1 MNDKPCIV
9 RYVLEPITEERLAA
23 LKALAE
29 LPDDQIDTSDIP
41 PLGDDFFKNALRNP
55 RLYPPVRLDA
65 NVVEW
70 FQQQVGENRSIMM
83 AVNQV
88 LKDHVRAEKKKTG
101 GHLP

>member
-9 RYVLEPITEERLAA
+9 RYVLEPPTEERRAA
-23 LKALAE
+23 LKALAKP
-29 LPDDQIDTSDIP
+29 PDDQIDTSDIP
-41 PLGDDFFKNALRNP
+41 PLDDDFFKNALRNP
-55 RLYPPVRLDA
+55 WLYPPVRLDA

-70 FQQQVGENRSIMM
+70 FQQQVGENRSIMT

-88 LKDHVRAEKKKTG
+88 LKDHVRAERNTTA